1 MARTKI
7 AETSAFTGRV
17 DRLAMDWALR
27 QETCRIAE
35 QSALADFVAR
45 AESLCAEVD
54 SGVLW
59 RNTDWNIFEVLG
71 RPRLEDAYSSVIGW
85 LMNPTAPHGLR
96 DAFLNEFFQTAFQIA
111 APPGTLDCSVA
122 VKKRI
127 PVGEVDI
134 EVKGSRWWLIVENKI
149 DAAEGKDQTRK
160 YAKHYRQF
168 AKLGKSFFPVFLSP
182 EGKRPESRDFTPM
195 SYSDLRHALE
205 SVCEIAHPAAEVAHL
220 IQHFIKNIIYKLE
233 S

>member
-1 MARTKI
+1 MLFPRRESCPSRRGRSATAGETNAARMRSARWNIKCSWVIAMARTKI

-96 DAFLNEFFQTAFQIA
+96 DAFLNEFFSNGIPDCR
-111 APPGTLDCSVA
+111 AP
-122 VKKRI
+122 
-127 PVGEVDI
+127 
-134 EVKGSRWWLIVENKI
+134 
-149 DAAEGKDQTRK
+149 
-160 YAKHYRQF
+160 
-168 AKLGKSFFPVFLSP
+168 
-182 EGKRPESRDFTPM
+182 
-195 SYSDLRHALE
+195 RH
-205 SVCEIAHPAAEVAHL
+205 P
-220 IQHFIKNIIYKLE
+220 
-233 S
+233 